1 MALPPGFVLEQPK
14 VNLPPGFVLET
25 TPEAPPEKQSFMRQV
40 ADVPLGVAKGA
51 VQGIRMIADAFGAG
65 SETSNTI
72 KGAEQY
78 LAGLMSAEAKKDQA
92 EIARIMKDAEDK
104 GVLDQVKAGLQ
115 AFATAPVDT
124 LSQALGTAAPVIVGA
139 LGAKI
144 LGAGALVSTGLG
156 VATGAGM
163 GAGVIKGSIY
173 EETKKALIEA
183 GADPKVAEQK
193 AQQAQEYGGKN
204 LDQILLGTVL
214 GGVAAAGPLEKG
226 GAAILARRILGKAG
240 VEEAGEATAEAA
252 AKGALRRR
260 AEAGALE
267 AVPEAVQAGQEQV
280 AQNIALQREGFDIP
294 TMRGVAGAATLEGL
308 AGAGLGATVGGG
320 KPEVR
325 PPTEEKPVEPPAAEA
340 PPAIEPP
347 PIEPPAEPQIA
358 EPTPTPEETTQERL
372 MRLQKEIDENAREI
386 AELNRRQGMP
396 SPDRLRAPIEERPSM
411 AEQVPQPAPR
421 EELLAKQ
428 AEVDRARLEA
438 GLPTGEASETPGIQP
453 TPEAVVEPKPVPK
466 IVDNRPLEERAAKN
480 RLLVMQNMLKNQG
493 GDPASLTIIPHPTAK
508 GRFAIQSLDVP
519 TKFTKGLPETA
530 ITRPESPKIIDPVEA
545 YVETQRRTNT
555 PAARRFVSDFESGRI
570 TREDVEKALE
580 QERKAGEP
588 QPLTYTA
595 TGEPGIIAAPS
606 YKPRGER
613 FLPPAPPPPPPPPP
627 PAPPPP
633 PLPPPSTG
641 MPTTLEEFKE
651 RMPIDKDKPEVRA
664 ANNAGDFKQ
673 LTSVLRQSK
682 NPAVKRIGELGSG
695 IADKITLK
703 TPKNLGPGVGGIY
716 RYADDSIRMSPAYAG
731 SEWVNAHETLHALI
745 AKAQRFPSDRQK
757 PVVEKIE
764 KLYQHVKKELKKKG
778 VTAYGLTNALEF
790 TAEAMSNPEFQFELM
805 QIPYAGKKSA
815 WTAFV
820 QAVADLLGIQ
830 NTNALTEV
838 MNLVDRLAEMKQPRK
853 KITERGMIE
862 RTEERA
868 IEQPPLLDTTGLKV
882 IKGRDPQV
890 QAAAQLLQ
898 QGKLTREEFEQYVN
912 YYTPIQTVDPEKL
925 RPPSTEE
932 AMRGAVASNKAN
944 LVNQPIADGTKVGLR
959 LDIPSTRAGVPT
971 VSVHEGAAGKASQG
985 KAKSYTSTAYIT
997 NATFESRSQKT
1008 GLDIAVG
1015 AGKEPLQTV
1024 EGTWV
1029 NEDPQSVFEKVKK
1042 LLKDPNWTQVG
1053 FDPTRHGYFYDRETG
1068 DPVVSASEVYQIG
1081 TLLVAKDVKYAPKEG
1096 FLYSMAETKEEKPSL
1111 KERIIEAGREAGQ
1124 KRKLDT
1130 GAFEGV
1136 DEGLVKSLEPTFAP
1150 RNVTV
1155 QDRILGMRDNFWQR
1169 MAQGIADQYR
1179 TIKEYS
1185 EEAYMKARLSKTVDG
1200 GLEGLMFYGQVFNDG
1215 GALNIKQNTRG
1226 MFDVLK
1232 PVGKELDRYLIWV
1245 ALNREAS
1252 LPADKRSI
1260 NPDLVARRNELSDGN
1275 ISGKSRKEVYEQVQ
1289 RDMNA
1294 LNRSVLKVA
1303 LDAGL
1308 LNTTEGAIKDIE
1320 ANEKLSPEEKREKI
1334 AELRKNPIG
1343 YERFINDLNYIPFYR
1358 VMEEGDTDSVSKAVS
1373 ATGLTSQYFSK
1384 ALKGGEKPF
1393 GDLMENTLRN
1403 WNHILSAAMKNQ
1415 AAVAT
1420 VEAAVKVGAAKPNL
1434 KPGLEMRDG
1443 KVYSIMSD
1451 EIVGDGSVRPE
1462 LTEAGKGT
1470 VKVVVDGKNAHYE
1483 VTDPLLLDSITSIGY
1498 LGPQSKFLDVARD
1511 FKNILQF
1518 GVTISPQFK
1527 VNNLI
1532 RDSVSAM
1539 GVSELKKNPIA
1550 NVLEGVSLS
1559 DRNSPTYIAA
1569 MAGGA
1574 VFNFG
1579 TAYEGDQSRLI
1590 KRLLKM
1596 GVDRDHILDSKDKI
1610 TAGLRYAW
1618 DKYQEWGNKSEAAN
1632 RLALYKQLRDGGMSH
1647 LEASFKA
1654 RDLLDFSMQGSW
1666 PAFRVLTQVIPFLN
1680 ARVQGLYKLG
1690 RDGIIPTA
1698 RVINNTV
1705 TGKPTDATDR
1715 QKAQQFMIVSSA
1727 VMLASALLYL
1737 TFKDDE
1743 EYKRRDEWDKDN
1755 FWWFRLPGMDFALRV
1770 PKPFE
1775 IGALGTLVERTLEQI
1790 LDSGAE
1796 GKQFGDA
1803 VKRTLGSTF
1812 ALNPI
1817 PQMFKPLV
1825 DIYANKD
1832 AFTGAPIE
1840 SAGLERLSKQ
1850 ERMINT
1856 TSPLAIALGKVSTL
1870 FPEAMELSPVQADY
1884 LIKGY
1889 FGWLGATAA
1898 TTSMY
1903 ATMPFNEGEYPDA
1916 RWMDRL
1922 SLGLARELPGRGA
1935 KYVTAFY
1942 ESNKEISQA
1951 FADMRH
1957 YAEMGD
1963 SEKVQKILEEKGDKI
1978 QLAKFYDKTAK
1989 TMANIRKQVRVVQ
2002 NDKDMDGAA
2011 KKEEIDRLNDLI
2023 STLAKQAEEVRKSMK
2038 P

>member
-1 MALPPGFVLEQPK
+1 MALDFSKFGTPVEQTSALDFSK
-14 VNLPPGFVLET
+14 FG
-25 TPEAPPEKQSFMRQV
+25 TPVGAPEEKQSFFRQV
-40 ADVPLGVAKGA
+40 ADVPLGVARGA
-51 VQGIRMIADAFGAG
+51 VQGVRMIADAFGAG

-72 KGAEQY
+72 KGAEEY

-115 AFATAPVDT
+115 AFTIAPVDT

-144 LGAGALVSTGLG
+144 LGAGALVGTGVG
-156 VATGAGM
+156 AVTGATM
-163 GAGVIKGSIY
+163 GAGTIKGSIY
-173 EETKKALIEA
+173 EETKKALVEA
-183 GADPKVAEQK
+183 GAAPDVAEQK
-193 AQQAQEYGGKN
+193 AQLAQEYGGKN

-214 GGVAAAGPLEKG
+214 GGVAAVGPLEKG
-226 GAAILARRILGKAG
+226 GAAILARRILGKAA
-240 VEEAGEATAEAA
+240 VEDVAETTAEAA
-252 AKGALRRR
+252 AKGAIRRR
-260 AEAGALE
+260 LEAGALE
-267 AVPEAVQAGQEQV
+267 AAPEAVQAAQEQI
-280 AQNIALQREGFDIP
+280 AQNIALQREGFDVP
-294 TMRGVAGAATLEGL
+294 TMRGAVSAATLEAL

-320 KPEVR
+320 APEVR
-325 PPTEEKPVEPPAAEA
+325 PPAEEKPVAPPVAETPPVTEAPPVEPPVEPAVEEA
-340 PPAIEPP
+340 PPA
-347 PIEPPAEPQIA
+347 
-358 EPTPTPEETTQERL
+358 PEETTQERL

-396 SPDRLRAPIEERPSM
+396 SPDRPRAPIEERPSM
-411 AEQVPQPAPR
+411 AEEVPQPAPR

-480 RLLVMQNMLKNQG
+480 RLMVMQNMLKNQG

-519 TKFTKGLPETA
+519 TKYQPEVQGRKQVGPAIRTEPGKGLYVQSLIEQGELTA
-530 ITRPESPKIIDPVEA
+530 EEAQTLRRRGEVRLEALPPSERAAELNAEDLAIDGYINELKKI
-545 YVETQRRTNT
+545 NT
-555 PAARRFVSDFESGRI
+555 PAAREFVRNYETGRF
-570 TREDVEKALE
+570 TREDVLMAVKAQRRMAEPIMLNFPKMGEKKYPIFVGPDGAQIKLAKPLVRNLIEKGVSETEKEITKDIQRIE
-580 QERKAGEP
+580 QDVTEEP
-588 QPLTYTA
+588 PTVQ
-595 TGEPGIIAAPS
+595 
-606 YKPRGER
+606 YKPRGESKLR
-613 FLPPAPPPPPPPPP
+613 EQIVSESFQPPAPPEIVTET
-627 PAPPPP
+627 
-633 PLPPPSTG
+633 PSTIEPTPPVSVSKG
-641 MPTTLEEFKE
+641 MPQTLEELKQ
-651 RMPIDKDKPEVRA
+651 RMPITFD
-664 ANNAGDFKQ
+664 
-673 LTSVLRQSK
+673 
-682 NPAVKRIGELGSG
+682 NPAVREANNEGNFKKLTDVLQQSSNPAIKRIGELGS
-695 IADKITLK
+695 KISGKIKLK
-703 TPKNLGPGVGGIY
+703 KPGALAEGVLGRY
-716 RYADDSIRMSPAYAG
+716 RYADDSIKMIPSHAG
-731 SEWVNAHETLHALI
+731 DEHTNAHETVHALI
-745 AKAQRFPSDRQK
+745 SKAQRFPTT
-757 PVVEKIE
+757 EKQRKFGKDI
-764 KLYQHVKKELKKKG
+764 KNLYEYVYKELKRKG
-778 VTAYGLTNALEF
+778 KEDYYGLTNEREF
-790 TAEAMSNPEFQFELM
+790 AAEAMTNPEFQFELM
-805 QIPYAGKKSA
+805 QIPYPGKKSA
-815 WTAFV
+815 WTQFV
-820 QAVADLLGIQ
+820 QVVADLLGIE

-838 MNLVDRLAEMKQPRK
+838 MNLVDRLAQIQPPRQ
-853 KITERGMIE
+853 RLSD
-862 RTEERA
+862 RA
-868 IEQPPLLDTTGLKV
+868 MVDTIEQK
-882 IKGRDPQV
+882 K
-890 QAAAQLLQ
+890 
-898 QGKLTREEFEQYVN
+898 
-912 YYTPIQTVDPEKL
+912 
-925 RPPSTEE
+925 E
-932 AMRGAVASNKAN
+932 A
-944 LVNQPIADGTKVGLR
+944 P
-959 LDIPSTRAGVPT
+959 
-971 VSVHEGAAGKASQG
+971 
-985 KAKSYTSTAYIT
+985 
-997 NATFESRSQKT
+997 
-1008 GLDIAVG
+1008 
-1015 AGKEPLQTV
+1015 
-1024 EGTWV
+1024 
-1029 NEDPQSVFEKVKK
+1029 
-1042 LLKDPNWTQVG
+1042 
-1053 FDPTRHGYFYDRETG
+1053 
-1068 DPVVSASEVYQIG
+1068 
-1081 TLLVAKDVKYAPKEG
+1081 
-1096 FLYSMAETKEEKPSL
+1096 KPSL
-1111 KERIIEAGREAGQ
+1111 KEKILEAGREAGQ

-1136 DEGLVKSLEPTFAP
+1136 DAELVKSLEPTFAP

-1179 TIKEYS
+1179 SIKEYS

-1252 LPADKRSI
+1252 LPDAKRSI

-1420 VEAAVKVGAAKPNL
+1420 VDAAVKAGAAKPNL

-1470 VKVVVDGKNAHYE
+1470 VKIVVDGKNAYYE

-1498 LGPQSKFLDVARD
+1498 LGPQSKFLDIARD

-1539 GVSELKKNPIA
+1539 GVSELRKNPIA

-1690 RDGIIPTA
+1690 RDGIIPTT

-1705 TGKPTDATDR
+1705 TGKPSDATDR
-1715 QKAQQFMIVSSA
+1715 QKAQQFLIVSIA
-1727 VMLASALLYL
+1727 VMSASALLYL
-1737 TFKDDE
+1737 LFKDDE

-1755 FWWFRLPGMDFALRV
+1755 FWWFRLPGMDFALRI

-1790 LDSGAE
+1790 YDSGAE
-1796 GKQFGDA
+1796 GKQFTDA
-1803 VKRTLGSTF
+1803 VKRTFGSTF

-1916 RWMDRL
+1916 RWMDRA

-2038 P
+2038 QN